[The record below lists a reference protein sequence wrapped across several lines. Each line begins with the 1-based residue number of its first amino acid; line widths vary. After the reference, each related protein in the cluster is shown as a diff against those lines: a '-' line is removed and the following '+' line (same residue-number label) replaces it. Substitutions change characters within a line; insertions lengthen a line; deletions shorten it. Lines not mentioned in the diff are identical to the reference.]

1 MDALYKMQLS
11 FRAKKPFVCSEYL
24 IMFEHDA
31 RDPHQWNWETIAFNL
46 FTFMSLWISSKIA
59 VTSVYIGK
67 LYRRLYAVPDYSYA
81 GHFEMEFKFDVPQCS
96 KTPNLLWREPKRIVN
111 QFLEALEFKS
121 F

>member
-1 MDALYKMQLS
+1 MNFFENRCDFGLYRK
-11 FRAKKPFVCSEYL
+11 AE
-24 IMFEHDA
+24 I
-31 RDPHQWNWETIAFNL
+31 
-46 FTFMSLWISSKIA
+46 
-59 VTSVYIGK
+59 
-67 LYRRLYAVPDYSYA
+67 YRRLYAVPDYSYA